1 MRDSCGIASLDEYAA
16 SDVLPLLDAI
26 DSGTPIAWRQQKPI
40 SRDAFLNHVL
50 RVAECLPRRRYALN
64 LCQDRYLFLL
74 AFAAAG
80 VCGQTSLLPA
90 SRARAAIAETS
101 GSYPDSHIVDDEG
114 IGAWVDFNVV
124 TQSKSAV
131 PWLPA
136 GHAMAVAFTSGS
148 TGRAQP
154 HVKRWGELVAGA
166 RLAERRFAFALAP
179 GASIVA
185 TVPPQHMYGLETS
198 IMLPLT
204 LPVALDAGRPLLP
217 EDVLTTLAAL
227 PEPRV
232 LVTTPAHLRVLTATP
247 AAWPALRLVISA
259 TAPLSPSLARAAEA
273 VFAAPVMEIYGCTEA
288 GSIASRRTI
297 DEDAW
302 KPYDGFTID
311 DGWARAAHLAA
322 AVRLNDQVEV
332 FADGRFALGGR
343 EQDLVNVAGKRTSLS
358 FLNRIL
364 NEIDGVDDG
373 VFVVPEEGQ
382 DRPRRLAAL
391 VASTTRSKREILA
404 ALAERI
410 DPIFLPR
417 PLRLIK
423 QLPRNEVGKL
433 RRQALLDLLAQT

>member
-1 MRDSCGIASLDEYAA
+1 MTA
-16 SDVLPLLDAI
+16 LPLLP
-26 DSGTPIAWRQQKPI
+26 SGEASAPIAWRQQKPI
-40 SRDAFLNHVL
+40 SRGAFLNHVL

-80 VCGQTSLLPA
+80 VCGQTNLLPA
-90 SRARAAIAETS
+90 SRARAAIAETR
-101 GSYPDSHIVDDEG
+101 GIYPDSHIVDDES
-114 IGAWVDFNVV
+114 IRSWVDLSAEE
-124 TQSKSAV
+124 QSSPPTMWLSAT
-131 PWLPA
+131 
-136 GHAMAVAFTSGS
+136 HAIAVAFTSGS

-166 RLAERRFAFALAP
+166 RLAGRRFAFALDR
-179 GASIVA
+179 GTSIVA

-204 LPVALDAGRPLLP
+204 LPVALHAGRPLLP

-247 AAWPALRLVISA
+247 VAWPALRLVISA

-288 GSIASRRTI
+288 GSIASRHTI
-297 DEDAW
+297 AEDAW
-302 KPYDGFTID
+302 TPYDGFSVD
-311 DGWARAAHLAA
+311 DGWVRAAHLAA
-322 AVRLNDQVEV
+322 AVHLNDQVEV

-343 EQDLVNVAGKRTSLS
+343 EQDLVNIAGKRTSLS

-391 VASTTRSKREILA
+391 VVSTTRSKREILA
-404 ALAERI
+404 ALAERT

-417 PLRLIK
+417 PLRLVE

-433 RRQALLDLLAQT
+433 RRQVLLDLLAQTATGRRPR